1 MLIDTSGLLCLLDKA
16 DFRHDTAAQN
26 FNQTKHLVTTNYVLA
41 EFVPLSQTRG
51 LRRTDSLEFLIDF
64 CNLPRLE
71 LVWIDENLHRQGFEL
86 LQNRLDKTYSLCDAV
101 SFIVMRERVIS
112 EALTT
117 DRHFEQ
123 EGFIKLLES

>member
-1 MLIDTSGLLCLLDKA
+1 MLIDTSGLLCLLDSA
-16 DFRHDTAAQN
+16 DFRHDKAAQF
-26 FNQTKHLVTTNYVLA
+26 FNRSKYLVTTNYVLA

-51 LRRTDSLEFLIDF
+51 LRRSDSLEFLIDF

-71 LVWIDENLHRQGFEL
+71 LVWIDEDLHNDGFKL
-86 LQNRLDKTYSLCDAV
+86 LQNRLDKTYSLCGAV
-101 SFIVMRERVIS
+101 SFIIMHERKIS

-117 DRHFEQ
+117 DRHFKQ